1 MTKEI
6 DELRFLD
13 PKERLKRLK
22 ELEDKRKK
30 EIEEA
35 HKLIEDTE
43 HELDDKKEKERI
55 PIQQIKA
62 DTDAALFGETEH
74 EIFRMKRFV
83 DKKESDDKEVK
94 EEKPLEETVFTEALR
109 LTPEQVAEQKQYHL
123 MLSKEPTAELYNRVK
138 EIYQNVNE
146 QAGGITDYQR
156 TQLYNINKAMEIKE
170 QDIES
175 GTYDPTDYIRH
186 ELNLGERLI
195 KTLMGDYTK

>member
-1 MTKEI
+1 LTKEI